1 MTFSTSP
8 TTPPAQRLAARLAEL
23 QDRHGFTVLDGGS
36 FAAFAGMPGTTLI
49 MFAEDPA
56 KVPETWD
63 LTIILPEM
71 VGASMALGTLRVGV
85 LPPEAARPLAARYGI
100 RLWPA
105 LLALRDGDYLGTI
118 EGLKDWPVYSRLI
131 PELLAAPAS
140 RPPGIGI
147 PLRDANATTAC
158 H

>member
-1 MTFSTSP
+1 MNKSLS
-8 TTPPAQRLAARLAEL
+8 LERLAERFAIL
-23 QDRHGFTVLDGGS
+23 QARYGYQPLDAES
-36 FAAFAGMPGTTLI
+36 WSAFATAPGAALVL
-49 MFAEDPA
+49 FADDPA

-63 LTIILPEM
+63 LTIILPEALQSA
-71 VGASMALGTLRVGV
+71 GADLRVG
-85 LPPEAARPLAARYGI
+85 LLAPAAARSIASRYGI
-100 RLWPA
+100 RFWPA

-118 EGLKDWPVYSRLI
+118 EGLKDWGSYVSQL

-147 PLRDANATTAC
+147 PVNNASAASHC

>member
-8 TTPPAQRLAARLAEL
+8 ATPPAQRLAARLAEL
-23 QDRHGFTVLDGGS
+23 QDRHGFTLLDAGS
-36 FAAFAGMPGTTLI
+36 FAAFADLPGTSLV

-63 LTIILPEM
+63 LTIILPE
-71 VGASMALGTLRVGV
+71 ALRHVAGEVRVA
-85 LPPEAARPLAARYGI
+85 LLAPEAARKLAARYGI
-100 RLWPA
+100 RFWPA
-105 LLALRDGDYLGTI
+105 LLALRDGDYLGSI
-118 EGLKDWPVYSRLI
+118 EGLKDWSTYARQL
-131 PELLAAPAS
+131 PELLAGAAT

-147 PLRDANATTAC
+147 PVATAGACATAC